1 MLAAGA
7 DPAAVEVAL
16 ERALTIEPYL
26 LSSPQD
32 VAASLR
38 ASTADVRST
47 MALLA
52 AISLFAAAFVILN
65 TIAMTVIE
73 RVRELGLLRA
83 AGATRAQVDR
93 VVVTQ
98 GRCSARSG
106 RRSVPRRAS
115 CSRRLPPRWLRT
127 AGGVTLDGPEITP
140 QILVA
145 ASGPAS

>member
-1 MLAAGA
+1 M
-7 DPAAVEVAL
+7 EVAL

-65 TIAMTVIE
+65 TLAMTVIE

-83 AGATRAQVDR
+83 AGATRAQV
-93 VVVTQ
+93 V
-98 GRCSARSG
+98 AG
-106 RRSVPRRAS
+106 RRHPGRAARRARVGAGRGG
-115 CSRRLPPRWLRT
+115 RRRAR
-127 AGGVTLDGPEITP
+127 AGRGR
-140 QILVA
+140 VA
-145 ASGPAS
+145 AHGRAA